1 MTLCPTP
8 TLIRP
13 DGPPQKSVQRSRL
26 SAETR
31 AGEHRMIVG
40 QDGIVPVLK
49 KICQVDFDPFAEN
62 TAAINGPS
70 PSPIDP
76 CRGRDPR
83 SPEDRTNPE
92 ITTTTEPA
100 LGIGPLEQIFSQRL
114 IRK

>member
-1 MTLCPTP
+1 MDPRKNPSNASGSQPKHALAQPC
-8 TLIRP
+8 
-13 DGPPQKSVQRSRL
+13 
-26 SAETR
+26 
-31 AGEHRMIVG
+31 EHRMIVG

-49 KICQVDFDPFAEN
+49 KICQVYFDLFAEN
-62 TAAINGPS
+62 TAAINAPS

-83 SPEDRTNPE
+83 SPEDRPNPE

-100 LGIGPLEQIFSQRL
+100 LGIGPLEQIFFQRL